1 MQYYSKPGTFQ
12 KKSFSF
18 DFGVNLF
25 RIITN
30 SGIPFLFLSANLA
43 TFAAR

>member
-1 MQYYSKPGTFQ
+1 MQYYCKPGNFQ

-30 SGIPFLFLSANLA
+30 SKIPLLFMSVNVA
-43 TFAAR
+43 TFAAG